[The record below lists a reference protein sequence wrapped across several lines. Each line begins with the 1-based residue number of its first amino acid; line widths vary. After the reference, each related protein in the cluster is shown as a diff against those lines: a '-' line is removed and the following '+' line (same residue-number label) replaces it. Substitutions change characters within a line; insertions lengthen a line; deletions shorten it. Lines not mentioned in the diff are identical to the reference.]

1 MPAGNAATSGVK
13 EEIGVLQFDHLA
25 LAAQTLEEGVAHVEE
40 CLGVRLQPGG
50 KHALMGTHNALLGL
64 GGVYFEV
71 IAIDPEAPP
80 PGRPRWFALDDFSGP
95 PRITGWIVRTEDLEA
110 ARAAAPPGIG
120 TPIDLA
126 RGDLRW
132 RMLVPDDGYL
142 PFDGLFPAIIAWQGA
157 AHPARLLAESG
168 CRLRRMELIHPE
180 AEALKAAMAG
190 LLADERIAI
199 SPGPAPAIA
208 AEFDTPGGPRRL

>member
-50 KHALMGTHNALLGL
+50 EHALVGTHNALLGL